1 MKALKFY
8 QNPGHAWIAVP
19 SEALALVGLSKN
31 DFTPYSHQSRT
42 GTMLYLE
49 EDCDATKFVEAF
61 ERKFGCKPYLLESTQ
76 IIATGYGRCLRSTPP
91 GAKSKWPWNSNPTQ

>member
-1 MKALKFY
+1 VKALKFY

-31 DFTPYSHQSRT
+31 DFTAYSHQSRT

-61 ERKFGCKPYLLESTQ
+61 ERKFGCKPYLLEQHTNHRHW
-76 IIATGYGRCLRSTPP
+76 IRSLPALETTR
-91 GAKSKWPWNSNPTQ
+91 S